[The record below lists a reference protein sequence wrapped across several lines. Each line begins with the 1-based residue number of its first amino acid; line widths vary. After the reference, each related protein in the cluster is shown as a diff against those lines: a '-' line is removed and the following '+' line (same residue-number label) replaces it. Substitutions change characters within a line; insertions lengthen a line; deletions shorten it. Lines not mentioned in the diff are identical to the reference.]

1 MRLTNLEVLNALRP
15 LEIIGQQKLPVR
27 LSWKIATATNAL
39 KPFAEQTQKFI
50 SEVTAKYA
58 IRDELGNAV
67 ESTDRDGNK
76 IPNTIQIG
84 PSDIEKVNKELEELM
99 KQTVEVSNVELSLAD
114 FPDSIEV
121 EPAVMSGLLPLLTT
135 NG

>member
-1 MRLTNLEVLNALRP
+1 MRLTNLEVLNAQRP
-15 LEIIGQQKLPVR
+15 LEIISQQKLPVK
-27 LSWKIATATNAL
+27 LSWKIATAMNAL
-39 KPFAEQTQKFI
+39 KPFAEETQKFI

-58 IRDELGNAV
+58 IRDEMGNAV
-67 ESTDRDGNK
+67 ESTDMDGNN

-84 PSDIEKVNKELEELM
+84 PLDIERVNTELSDLM

-114 FPDSIEV
+114 FPDTIEV
-121 EPAVMSGLLPLLTT
+121 EPAVMSGLLPLFTT